1 MIMYDL
7 VYESM
12 KIAGVAKKIVELEWQ
27 NDLCEK
33 VTKERA
39 FGEKVE
45 YRVTHPEYILFADE
59 VGNNTCQKDDGH
71 MGGQK
76 YLVPMEYP

>member
-1 MIMYDL
+1 M
-7 VYESM
+7 E
-12 KIAGVAKKIVELEWQ
+12 IAGFVEKLVEPEWQ
-27 NDLCEK
+27 NDLGEK
-33 VTKERA
+33 VTKDRTV
-39 FGEKVE
+39 GEKVE
-45 YRVTHPEYILFADE
+45 CRVTHPEYILFADE